1 MKFFEGEIKLGK
13 LEDSKYFIYR
23 IFYPTY
29 ISCKRI
35 LLNIKALLD
44 KKFANLGDKIILSL
58 ALNFK
63 LHYTIKVWRLLS
75 VEADQMVQ
83 RVQ

>member
-44 KKFANLGDKIILSL
+44 KIFLANLGDKIILSL
-58 ALNFK
+58 ALNCE
-63 LHYTIKVWRLLS
+63 LHYTI
-75 VEADQMVQ
+75 
-83 RVQ
+83 

>member
-58 ALNFK
+58 ALNCE
-63 LHYTIKVWRLLS
+63 LHYTI
-75 VEADQMVQ
+75 
-83 RVQ
+83 